1 MIKSFSEFVNE
12 SMEKNVEFLKKLAM
26 DIIAKLRESSKEE
39 SSNYATF
46 SGMEFTEPFMFDLIL
61 KVRRE
66 TDPDLNDDPHFRS
79 LSWEKLNYDDLGY
92 SIDANTRMSKLK
104 TMIPKITVH
113 MILNPKK
120 EPLLYEKLYT
130 RLLDILVHETNHLD
144 QLGINRDPFNVN
156 VSSKEKRAKSKKSH
170 KYFLLPDEIESM
182 IEGMYVRSKEQRI
195 PLDKVFLE
203 YLNPFRETKYITE
216 PEFQKVM
223 FTWITRAI
231 ELYPDAEFSPA
242 SKKIIASI

>member
-1 MIKSFSEFVNE
+1 MIKSFLEFVNE
-12 SMEKNVEFLKKLAM
+12 SMENNVEFLKKLTI

-39 SSNYATF
+39 SRSYATF

-66 TDPDLNDDPHFRS
+66 IDPDLNQDPHFRS
-79 LSWEKLNYDDLGY
+79 LSWEKLNYDDYGY
-92 SIDANTRMSKLK
+92 SIDANTRMSKSK
-104 TMIPKITVH
+104 TMVPKITIH

-120 EPLLYEKLYT
+120 EPILYEKLYA

-156 VSSKEKRAKSKKSH
+156 VSHPKVREKSKKSH

-182 IEGMYVRSKEQRI
+182 IEGMYVRSKEQRL

-203 YLNPFRETKYITE
+203 YLTPFLKTKYISNS
-216 PEFQKVM
+216 EFQKVM
-223 FTWITRAI
+223 ITWITRAL
-231 ELYPDAEFSPA
+231 ELYPDAEFSPSA
-242 SKKIIASI
+242 QKIINSI